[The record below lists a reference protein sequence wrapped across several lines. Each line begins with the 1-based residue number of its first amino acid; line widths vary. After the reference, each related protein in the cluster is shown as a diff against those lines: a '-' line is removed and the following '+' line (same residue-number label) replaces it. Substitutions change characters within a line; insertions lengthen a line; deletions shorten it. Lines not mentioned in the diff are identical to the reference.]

1 MKLYFYE
8 KILEWGREGTPFAV
22 ATIIE
27 TVGSTPRPAG
37 AKMLI
42 SEDLE
47 IFGTIGGGCVEGDV
61 IKLAREVIRE
71 GRPRVL
77 DVDLTMKN
85 PAELDMRCGGR
96 LKILIEPVQHDDRLI
111 IFGGGHVSLAIHNI
125 CRLLDFEITV
135 VEDRPQFGNRQR
147 FPDARHI
154 LVGPWDE
161 QLQKIP
167 ITPRTYL
174 VIVTRGHS
182 SDEEILRW
190 ALSLPEPRP
199 RYIGMMGSRTK
210 WVAIKRKLADEGFA
224 RELLDQVHC
233 PIGIKCGSVTP
244 EEIAVSIAA
253 ELIQVRAGRPPG
265 DQGH

>member
-1 MKLYFYE
+1 MKLSFYD
-8 KILEWGREGTPFAV
+8 KILEWGQAGTPFAV

-27 TVGSTPRPAG
+27 TIGSTPRPAG

-42 SEDLE
+42 SEDLD

-61 IKLAREVIRE
+61 IKLAREVIRS
-71 GRPRVL
+71 GRPRIL

-96 LKILIEPVQHDDRLI
+96 LKIVIEPVQQDDQLI

-125 CRLLDFEITV
+125 CRMVDFDITV
-135 VEDRPQFGNRQR
+135 VEDRPQFGNKQR
-147 FPDARHI
+147 FPDARR
-154 LVGPWDE
+154 LMVGEWAE
-161 QLQKIP
+161 QLKQIKI
-167 ITPRTYL
+167 TKRTFL

-182 SDEEILRW
+182 SDEDILRW
-190 ALSLPEPRP
+190 ALTQKKPAPL
-199 RYIGMMGSRTK
+199 YIGMMGSRAK
-210 WVAIKRKLADEGFA
+210 WANMKKKLAAEGIP
-224 RELLDQVHC
+224 RKQLDAVHC

-253 ELIQVRAGRPPG
+253 ELIQARAKYLYE
-265 DQGH
+265 D